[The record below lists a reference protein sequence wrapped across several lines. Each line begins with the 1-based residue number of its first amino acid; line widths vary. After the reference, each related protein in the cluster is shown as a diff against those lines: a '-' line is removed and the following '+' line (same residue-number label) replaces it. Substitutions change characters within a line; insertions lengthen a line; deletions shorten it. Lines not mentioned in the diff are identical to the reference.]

1 MKQADFYILP
11 CADQE
16 GKFDFLGKL
25 LGRILGGG
33 HQIYL
38 HCNDQFSGERTA
50 QALWQ
55 FRDTSFLANAL
66 SSEQTSA
73 PITIGWGDQGANHT
87 DVLVNYSDTIPAA
100 AEKFQ
105 RVVEIVIQQPEVLE
119 LSRKRYKDY
128 KQQGFKIK
136 HNDMRKG
143 QQR

>member
-11 CADQE
+11 CTDQE

-25 LGRILGGG
+25 LGRILAGG

-38 HCNDQFSGERTA
+38 YCNDQYSAEQTS

-55 FRDTSFLANAL
+55 YRDSSFLANAL
-66 SSEQTSA
+66 SSEQLSA
-73 PITIGWGDQGANHT
+73 PITIGWPEQSASHT
-87 DVLVNYSDTIPAA
+87 DVLINYSDTIPTA
-100 AEKFQ
+100 AENFQ